1 MGSVITIDASVHSS
15 SSTLLKAPLG
25 LRLPFSSSCCWYL
38 SSPVCQDAPCLF
50 TFSVHFT
57 PSSLFS
63 SSESNQLVFLLTTF
77 SLLFNT
83 LLVLLSPS
91 PVVQILQKALPSSWL
106 SWLSLL
112 FPSPMPCS
120 SSVSKNVSCILKS
133 C

>member
-50 TFSVHFT
+50 TFSVHFM

-63 SSESNQLVFLLTTF
+63 SSGSNQLVFLLTT
-77 SLLFNT
+77 SSSCCSM
-83 LLVLLSPS
+83 LLVPLSPS
-91 PVVQILQKALPSSWL
+91 PAEQISLKVPLSSRL
-106 SWLSLL
+106 SSSSRLYQSH
-112 FPSPMPCS
+112 MPCS
-120 SSVSKNVSCILKS
+120 SLASKSVSCILK
-133 C
+133 